1 MRTMT
6 AGCIQVAAGGIEVEG
21 VDALLASAEHLDLA
35 VLPELCHLP
44 YFPLELEGSWAST
57 AVEIDGPYVRG
68 LKEVARHHGT
78 HIVAGLHL
86 ARDGRRWNS
95 AVLIGPDGG
104 LLEGRY
110 LDGSP
115 VAAYDKL
122 HLCDVRH
129 YGASFYES
137 DHFATGRSAV
147 VWDTELGRISALI
160 CYDRHFPEAWRT
172 VRAAGAEIVCI
183 PTASPVG
190 TRSTFV
196 AEIQAMALQQNVY
209 VAMANRQGRE
219 ALPSGISTDYLGLSC
234 LVDPVGEVV
243 ALAPEDSSPVL
254 ISATFSPD
262 PLLRARSDLG
272 FEEHRRP
279 DAYRLE
285 ASSQPPAG
293 PMTA

>member
-1 MRTMT
+1 MRTTT
-6 AGCIQVAAGGIEVEG
+6 AGCIQVAAGGIEFQG
-21 VDALLASAEHLDLA
+21 VDALLASAEHLDLV
-35 VLPELCHLP
+35 VLPEICHLP

-78 HIVAGLHL
+78 HIMAGLHL

-95 AVLIGPDGG
+95 AVLIGPDGS
-104 LLEGRY
+104 LLEGRH

-115 VAAYDKL
+115 AAAYDKL

-137 DHFATGRSAV
+137 DHFAAGRSAV

-172 VRAAGAEIVCI
+172 VRAAGAEIVCV
-183 PTASPVG
+183 PTASPAG
-190 TRSTFV
+190 TRSTFI
-196 AEIQAMALQQNVY
+196 AEIQAMALQQNVF

-219 ALPSGISTDYLGLSC
+219 TLPSGVSTDYLGRSC
-234 LVDPVGEVV
+234 LVAPDGDI
-243 ALAPEDSSPVL
+243 ATLAPDDASPCLV
-254 ISATFSPD
+254 SAVFEPERLTST
-262 PLLRARSDLG
+262 RIGLG
-272 FEEHRRP
+272 FADHRRT
-279 DAYRLE
+279 DAYQLE
-285 ASSQPPAG
+285 
-293 PMTA
+293 TT